1 MTVLVCL
8 KAENQRDKT
17 MHTAR
22 GVILRLTKLTDTSWI
37 VTWCVEGRGLVKTVA
52 KGARRAK
59 SQFSG
64 KLDLFYTAELGW
76 VESKKSELH
85 TLREVVVSDYAEGI
99 RKSYKNTMV
108 AGYFASLVE
117 YVMEDGHAEDD
128 VFSLLVRAYQY
139 LSENDAEERAVV
151 HFEKE
156 LAKLLGIWDG
166 SSAPDRAIKRAFGGL
181 PKNRE
186 SCMVLFE

>member
-1 MTVLVCL
+1 
-8 KAENQRDKT
+8 

-52 KGARRAK
+52 KGARRPK
-59 SQFSG
+59 SQFAG
-64 KLDLFYTAELGW
+64 KLDLFYIAELSW

-85 TLREVVVSDYAEGI
+85 ALREIVVNDYAEGI
-99 RKSYKNTMV
+99 RKTYKSTMV

-128 VFSLLVRAYQY
+128 VFSLLVRAYSY
-139 LSENDAEERAVV
+139 LTEQEAEKKAVT

-156 LAKLLGIWDG
+156 LAKVLGVWDG
-166 SSAPDRAIKRAFGGL
+166 GDSAEKSIRRAFGGL

-186 SCMVLFE
+186 TCLGLFE